1 MKIECK
7 NNGIA
12 KLVGESERYGSLSSV
27 VVTPAGDAVAFTATD
42 GKALTVATHA
52 IGTDVGE
59 DWSARIE
66 PKIMPAKKHTVEI
79 TGSGESRSVRVRVG
93 ETVKTGGGDIGRY
106 PNAPTVVPE
115 DVSEMA
121 TILVE
126 IKALRAMLAAIEGN
140 EGSAWLIVD
149 QKGERLMVKSDSGF
163 GVLMGMTGWRERLA
177 EAWQQATALWR
188 RGWNHQVVNNWGQ
201 K

>member
-1 MKIECK
+1 
-7 NNGIA
+7 
-12 KLVGESERYGSLSSV
+12 
-27 VVTPAGDAVAFTATD
+27 
-42 GKALTVATHA
+42 
-52 IGTDVGE
+52 
-59 DWSARIE
+59 
-66 PKIMPAKKHTVEI
+66 
-79 TGSGESRSVRVRVG
+79 
-93 ETVKTGGGDIGRY
+93 
-106 PNAPTVVPE
+106 
-115 DVSEMA
+115 MA

-126 IKALRAMLAAIEGN
+126 IKALRAMLAAIEGD

-177 EAWQQATALWR
+177 EAWQQATDLWR